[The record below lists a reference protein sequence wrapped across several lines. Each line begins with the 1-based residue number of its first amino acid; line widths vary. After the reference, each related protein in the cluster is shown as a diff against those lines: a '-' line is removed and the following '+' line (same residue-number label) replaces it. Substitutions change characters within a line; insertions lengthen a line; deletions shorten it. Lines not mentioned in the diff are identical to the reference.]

1 MAIDIRAAGQSE
13 VLRESKR
20 YLIRGQYLQAER
32 RALYYEGFRKPLIT
46 GL

>member
-13 VLRESKR
+13 VLRKSKR
-20 YLIRGQYLQAER
+20 YLIRGQYPQAEGW
-32 RALYYEGFRKPLIT
+32 ALCHEGFRKPLIT